1 MIDFRKIKVISFDA
15 DDTLWQN
22 ENLFRKTECDFCKI
36 MLPYSTKENA
46 IKILWNME
54 VKIINKSHHQLPAY
68 ETIQSAG
75 MDLRANLEEPITLQ
89 PMQRCLVPTG
99 LFMALPAGYEAQV
112 RPRSGLAIKKG
123 ITVLNSPG
131 TIDADYRGE
140 ICVILINLSQEPF
153 VINDGERI
161 AQMVISNY
169 EQVEWNQVV
178 VLDDTVRGAGGFGHT
193 GK

>member
-1 MIDFRKIKVISFDA
+1 MV
-15 DDTLWQN
+15 
-22 ENLFRKTECDFCKI
+22 
-36 MLPYSTKENA
+36 
-46 IKILWNME
+46 

-75 MDLRANLEEPITLQ
+75 MDLRANLEAPITLQ

-99 LFMALPAGYEAQV
+99 LFMALPAGFEAQV

-140 ICVILINLSQEPF
+140 VCVILINLSQEPF

-161 AQMVISNY
+161 AQMVIAKY
-169 EQVEWNQVV
+169 EQVTWSQVD
-178 VLDDTVRGAGGFGHT
+178 VLDETERGAGGFGHT